1 MKTLTIKLTAPLQS
15 YGNEAASFNRRTTYP
30 YPSKSAVLGMI
41 GAALGYRR
49 NDPRLATLN
58 QLGFAVRIDQIGQ
71 PLTDFQIIHINN
83 AQGNTIGYRYYL
95 EDAIYVAAIYGP
107 DAVIQKIAH
116 ALHHP
121 KFQLSLGRRSNPPA
135 GSLQTKIH
143 SADPIAV
150 LSALPWQASDWYQ
163 RKLSLQKVFNAAII
177 SDYQLSHA
185 DYLPKE
191 YAKDLIGSFSSQ
203 HRWHKTRPIV
213 KLSVDLLNPY
223 YDPNSDDFYAAI

>member
-15 YGNEAASFNRRTTYP
+15 YGDEAASFNRRTTYP
-30 YPSKSAVLGMI
+30 YPAKSAVLGMV

-49 NDPRLATLN
+49 DDPRLPTLN

-71 PLTDFQIIHINN
+71 PRTDFQIIHINDVKGN
-83 AQGNTIGYRYYL
+83 ALGYRYYL
-95 EDAIYVAAIYGP
+95 EDAVYIAALYGP
-107 DAVIQKIAH
+107 DTMIQKIAH

-143 SADPIAV
+143 SADPITV
-150 LSALPWQASDWYQ
+150 LSTLPWQASDWYQ
-163 RKLSLQKVFNAAII
+163 RKLKLQKVFNAAII

-185 DYLPKE
+185 AYLHKE
-191 YAKDLIGSFSSQ
+191 FAKDLIGSFSTK

-213 KLSVDLLNPY
+213 KLSVDLINPY